1 MTTHRLSPV
10 EYATHIN
17 LRCED
22 VRVLVDEV
30 WSSLAWP
37 SPTCSGYDD
46 SHSHCQSDYPI
57 DTSLNEM
64 AKQKSSSAN
73 LSLDSREKP
82 QRQPHSFPNV
92 YSEIGFCFTLCMTQF
107 LAEYLISGFALQLP
121 LISERTPSV
130 ADSGTSALWP
140 ASLLSLVM
148 SATLL
153 VFARLSDMFG
163 GYWPFM
169 SGLVWLT
176 IWTLIPGLTDSA
188 IVLNCARAMQG
199 LALAAFM
206 PSTFAIL
213 GRLYAPGRRK
223 TVIIGIYSAFNCLG
237 FFGGFIVAGALGI
250 DHSEWYFLI
259 GAMLSALT
267 ALTAWWTIPRAE
279 TSTRNRIVGMDCLGS
294 GMIISGLLLLSYSL
308 AAEPYAD
315 EQRDVDGFAT
325 AVVLGPLIAGLICLI
340 CALVVEWKFAK
351 SPLVPLTFF
360 KSWGVV
366 SLSLA
371 CMCFYACF
379 GVWLYYTVE

>member
-1 MTTHRLSPV
+1 MIKR
-10 EYATHIN
+10 
-17 LRCED
+17 
-22 VRVLVDEV
+22 
-30 WSSLAWP
+30 
-37 SPTCSGYDD
+37 
-46 SHSHCQSDYPI
+46 PI
-57 DTSLNEM
+57 ASVG
-64 AKQKSSSAN
+64 
-73 LSLDSREKP
+73 LSLDSRSTS
-82 QRQPHSFPNV
+82 QVQPHGFPNI
-92 YSEIGFCFTLCMTQF
+92 YTEAGFCFTLCMTQF

-121 LISERTPSV
+121 LISQENPGL

-140 ASLLSLVM
+140 ASLLSLIM

-153 VFARLSDMFG
+153 IFARLADMFG

-169 SGLVWLT
+169 FGLVWLT
-176 IWTLIPGLTDSA
+176 IWTLIPGLTGSA

-250 DHSEWYFLI
+250 YHSEWYFII
-259 GAMLSALT
+259 GAILAGLT
-267 ALTAWWTIPRAE
+267 ALTAWLTIPQAE
-279 TSTRNRIVGMDCLGS
+279 TSHRNRKVGMDWSGS
-294 GMIISGLLLLSYSL
+294 ILIVSGLLLLSYAL

-315 EQRDVDGFAT
+315 EQSGIDGFAS

-340 CALVVEWKFAK
+340 GAVFVEWKLAK

-360 KSWGVV
+360 KSWSVA

-379 GVWLYYTVE
+379 GIWLYYTVE